1 MMTTQVTATFVNGML
16 KPDQALPLAEQ
27 SRVRLT
33 IEPIEQWSPETG
45 RAAWEAL
52 QAMIK
57 ERPLHL
63 GGKRYTR
70 DELHERR

>member
-1 MMTTQVTATFVNGML
+1 MTTQMTATVINGML
-16 KPDQALPLAEQ
+16 KPDQALPLAEHT
-27 SRVRLT
+27 RVRLT
-33 IEPIEQWSPETG
+33 IQPIEDWSPETA
-45 RAAWEAL
+45 RAAWESL
-52 QAMIK
+52 KAMIR

>member
-1 MMTTQVTATFVNGML
+1 MSTQVTATVINGML

-33 IEPIEQWSPETG
+33 IEPIEEWSPEAAK
-45 RAAWEAL
+45 AAWEAL
-52 QAMIK
+52 KK
-57 ERPLHL
+57 EIVEKPLHL

>member
-1 MMTTQVTATFVNGML
+1 MTTQVTATFVNGML
-16 KPDQALPLAEQ
+16 KPDQALPLPDQ

-33 IEPIEQWSPETG
+33 IEPIEEWTPEG
-45 RAAWEAL
+45 GLAAWESLKAL
-52 QAMIK
+52 IR

>member
-1 MMTTQVTATFVNGML
+1 MVTQVNATFVNGML
-16 KPDQALPLAEQ
+16 KPDEALPLPEQ

-33 IEPIEQWSPETG
+33 IEPIEQWSPEG
-45 RAAWEAL
+45 AIAAWEAL
-52 QAMIK
+52 KALIA

>member
-1 MMTTQVTATFVNGML
+1 MITQVNATVVNGL
-16 KPDQALPLAEQ
+16 LRPDEALLLAEQ

-33 IEPIEQWSPETG
+33 IEPIEEWTPERA

-52 QAMIK
+52 QADIR